1 MSIIINGLWI
11 VDFTMILFNGLQRQY
26 QTLKEEILESTDT
39 VLSSGQVLDG
49 KYTDLFEQQI
59 AKRCNRRYAIAVNSC
74 SQALSFAQTALNIN
88 GNVIIPTTSFIAT
101 LNSILM
107 SNNIPIFC
115 DVDENALLDIKR
127 LGYSLGTTKV
137 EAIVYVNLYG
147 NVIHYDYL
155 LAFCKFWNKTSD
167 IKIIEDAAQSFGAS
181 YNGIPSGKLGD
192 ISVLS
197 FDPTKNLPNYGSG
210 GMILTDSTS
219 AAETCYDL
227 RDNGKYGNHIY
238 PGTNSKMSELDCA
251 HMLIKLKYFDDW
263 QKRRRD
269 IAEYYT
275 ENLPENVNIP
285 TVESNVIHAWH
296 KYVIQTAER
305 AKLHEYLTA
314 KEITTKIHYDTPLP
328 YSNLGIDYYSEDVN
342 SDSYLFGSSVRH
354 SKESLS
360 LPIYPEMT
368 DSEVE
373 SVVTTIKSYYTL

>member
-1 MSIIINGLWI
+1 
-11 VDFTMILFNGLQRQY
+11 MILFNGLQRQY

-39 VLSSGQVLDG
+39 VLSSGKVLDG
-49 KYTDLFEQQI
+49 KYTHLFEQEI

-74 SQALSFAQTALNIN
+74 SQALIFSQSALNID

-115 DVDENALLDIKR
+115 DVDNNALLDIKQ
-127 LGYSLGTTKV
+127 LGYSLGITKI
-137 EAIVYVNLYG
+137 ESIVYVNLYG
-147 NVIHYDYL
+147 NVLNYDYL
-155 LAFCKFWNKTSD
+155 LAFCRFWNRDTD

-227 RDNGKYGNHIY
+227 RDNGKYNNHIY

-263 QKRRRD
+263 QKRRQD
-269 IAEYYT
+269 IAKYYN
-275 ENLPENVNIP
+275 ERLPENINLP
-285 TVESNVIHAWH
+285 HVESNVVHAWH
-296 KYVIQTAER
+296 KYVIQTDER
-305 AKLHEYLTA
+305 NELQEYLTL
-314 KEITTKIHYDTPLP
+314 KDITTKIHYDTPLP

-342 SDSYLFGSSVRH
+342 SDFNLFESSVRQ